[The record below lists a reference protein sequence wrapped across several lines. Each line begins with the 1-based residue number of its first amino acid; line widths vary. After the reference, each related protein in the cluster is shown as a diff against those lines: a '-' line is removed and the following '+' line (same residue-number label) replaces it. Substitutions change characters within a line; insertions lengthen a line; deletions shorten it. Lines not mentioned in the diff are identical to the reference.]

1 MKRLTA
7 IILLITLCAGL
18 FGCHAQADHP
28 SCTFYYFRTD
38 PKFSGING
46 VIAPEQR
53 QLSGGEN
60 DLDVLLELY
69 LQGPMSQNLENPL
82 PDSCPV
88 PNWELSDGTLFLSFS
103 QELAQ
108 LSGMDLTLA
117 ASCLARTF
125 LELTGAESLVLTAE
139 GKLLNGEAALV
150 LSRDQLILRDDS
162 MDQLRGEHTVYYTG
176 VDRRYLIGHSVNVN
190 LENREELPGLL
201 LEQMLTVP
209 QDTELRSL
217 IPSGTK
223 IRSVEVEDG
232 LCTVDLSQEF
242 ESRRSFSHTGQLLS
256 LMGIVNTLCNLSE
269 IERVTFRVEGDP
281 LVRYGAL
288 TLSDALV
295 LDERFLGPVRTGL
308 GEWDATIYLAHGEQ
322 VGLFPVPTRL
332 RRSATAS
339 TPALMMRALLG
350 NSGLNDL
357 GTRIPDGT
365 LLNSIQLE
373 DQVCHVDLSEHFL
386 SSPDLTWAVR
396 VIVASLCTLDDISA
410 VRITVNGGIPEGA
423 DPQLFGILSPN
434 DAWFL

>member
-7 IILLITLCAGL
+7 IILLLTLCAGL
-18 FGCHAQADHP
+18 LGCQTQEDHT
-28 SCTFYYFRTD
+28 SCTFYYFRSD

-53 QLSGGEN
+53 QLPGGEN

-69 LQGPMSQNLENPL
+69 LQGPAHQNLENPL
-82 PDSCPV
+82 PDNCPV

-108 LSGMDLTLA
+108 LTGMDLTLA

-125 LELTGAESLVLTAE
+125 LELTGAETLVLTAD

-223 IRSVEVEDG
+223 IRSVRVEDG

-242 ESRRSFSHTGQLLS
+242 ESRRSFSQTGQLLS
-256 LMGIVNTLCNLSE
+256 LMGIVNTLCNLNE
-269 IERVTFRVEGDP
+269 IDQVTFLVEGDP
-281 LVRYGAL
+281 LVHYGAFAL
-288 TLSDALV
+288 PDALV

-308 GEWDATIYLAHGEQ
+308 GEWDATIYLAHGQ
-322 VGLFPVPTRL
+322 QAGLFPVPTRL
-332 RRSATAS
+332 RQSATAS
-339 TPALMMRALLG
+339 TPVLMMRALLG
-350 NSGLNDL
+350 TSGLNDL
-357 GTRIPDGT
+357 DTRISAGT
-365 LLNSIQLE
+365 LLNSIQVE
-373 DQVCHVDLSEHFL
+373 DQVCRVDLSEHFL
-386 SSPDLTWAVR
+386 NSPDLVWAVR
-396 VIVASLCTLDDISA
+396 VIVASLCTIEDISA
-410 VRITVNGGIPEGA
+410 VQITVDGVIPDGVDSE
-423 DPQLFGILSPN
+423 LFGILSPN
-434 DAWFL
+434 DSWFL